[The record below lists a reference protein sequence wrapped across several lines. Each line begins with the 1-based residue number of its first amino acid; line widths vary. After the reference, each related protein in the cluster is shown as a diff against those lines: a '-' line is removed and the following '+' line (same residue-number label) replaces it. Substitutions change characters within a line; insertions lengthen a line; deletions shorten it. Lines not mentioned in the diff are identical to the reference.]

1 METLRKTFLALLAML
16 LGIGTLMVYSAS
28 ITARPSD
35 SEQIYLAR
43 QLAFLLTAL
52 SIGAVAA
59 ILPARF
65 WQRAAPWLYLL
76 SIGLL
81 VAVVTPGLGTE
92 VNGARRWL
100 RYGSISLQPSELAKI
115 TLTLL
120 LARLLG
126 SRPPGRLPFW
136 RCTVLPVVV
145 TGLML
150 ALVFREPD
158 LGTTA
163 FLAMIAGIVL
173 FIGGWPMWRFVAAAV
188 ALVPLAA
195 SVALL
200 EPYQLERIRGFIA
213 TWTDFDSAPY
223 QIRQS
228 LTTLGVGGL
237 TGVGLGSGWQ
247 KLSFLPEAN
256 TDFVFAVLGEEL
268 GLIGTLGVILLWLA
282 LYAVGLKLLAPLP
295 RQSFQ
300 YLAGFTLLTQ
310 ILLQAALNVAVVTAM
325 VPPKGIPH
333 PLMSYGG
340 SSLVTSV
347 TALAIVLGLSREIPS
362 PDEADLSDALSVDA
376 DIRQTET
383 ALHTVEPCE
392 DTPAPSSPAPRE
404 EACPV

>member
-1 METLRKTFLALLAML
+1 METLRKTFLTLLMML

-43 QLAFLLTAL
+43 QLAFLFTAL
-52 SIGAVAA
+52 TVGAVAA
-59 ILPARF
+59 SLPPRF
-65 WQRAAPWLYLL
+65 WERAAPWLFLL

-81 VAVVTPGLGTE
+81 VAVVTPGIGTE

-100 RYGSISLQPSELAKI
+100 RYGGISLQPSELAKI

-136 RCTVLPVVV
+136 RCTVLPVLA
-145 TGLML
+145 TGLTL
-150 ALVFREPD
+150 APVFREPD

-173 FIGGWPMWRFVAAAV
+173 FVGGWPLWRFAAAGI
-188 ALVPLAA
+188 AAIPLAA

-213 TWTDFDSAPY
+213 TWTDFDTAPY
-223 QIRQS
+223 QVRQS

-237 TGVGLGSGWQ
+237 SGVGLGSGWQ

-268 GLIGTLGVILLWLA
+268 GLVGTLSVITLWLA
-282 LYAVGLKLLAPLP
+282 LYGVGLKLLAPLP
-295 RQSFQ
+295 RLSFQ

-340 SSLVTSV
+340 SSLVISV
-347 TALAIVLGLSREIPS
+347 TALAIVLALSREIPL
-362 PDEADLSDALSVDA
+362 PDDEVAPDALPPDA
-376 DIRQTET
+376 DNGQIET
-383 ALHTVEPCE
+383 ALHTHQPCE
-392 DTPAPSSPAPRE
+392 DTPAPSNPPPRE
-404 EACPV
+404 VACPV